1 MSKSFDLKKE
11 IDKYTSKISYDIFSP
26 KKRNEIKQEY
36 ADHIEDEVY
45 QLQLLGMNE
54 KEAFYKACENM
65 GDESKTR
72 FLLAEIHNNKLQ
84 RFIVNKIRHLKSYF
98 TSKRFFKTLLISS
111 IVFFVTLIFYISHF
125 SEIMDFAVR
134 LVTFGD
140 SPEFKQRIF
149 TFIFVASLISI
160 LILILKSIIPVINY
174 CIGRSICYI
183 RLASFCLF
191 HRCKFSIARIPF
203 ASFRGLNES
212 GDIKIAVDGQIYIIH
227 FIDVIMKYRREVTI
241 LNDGFYTV
249 SKVLPDQLHAYGATL
264 IDGESWY
271 NLYVTSIKNHTWDGK
286 RTKKLPNIATD
297 NKDSH
302 ILIINPT
309 PIAKSLVRKNGI
321 ETMKDGDTIAN
332 FTNYSFKGFIR
343 LLKRIK

>member
-1 MSKSFDLKKE
+1 
-11 IDKYTSKISYDIFSP
+11 
-26 KKRNEIKQEY
+26 
-36 ADHIEDEVY
+36 
-45 QLQLLGMNE
+45 
-54 KEAFYKACENM
+54 
-65 GDESKTR
+65 
-72 FLLAEIHNNKLQ
+72 
-84 RFIVNKIRHLKSYF
+84 
-98 TSKRFFKTLLISS
+98 
-111 IVFFVTLIFYISHF
+111 
-125 SEIMDFAVR
+125 
-134 LVTFGD
+134 
-140 SPEFKQRIF
+140 
-149 TFIFVASLISI
+149 
-160 LILILKSIIPVINY
+160 
-174 CIGRSICYI
+174 
-183 RLASFCLF
+183 
-191 HRCKFSIARIPF
+191 
-203 ASFRGLNES
+203 
-212 GDIKIAVDGQIYIIH
+212 
-227 FIDVIMKYRREVTI
+227 MKYRREVTI

-249 SKVLPDQLHAYGATL
+249 SKVLPNQLHAYGATL